1 MKVNKSDSIKHEKS
15 ESKERR
21 APTGKSFHELMATRK
36 PSQRVQRKR
45 SIFEMAGKKEEKASR
60 QKKEVK
66 DSTQHGAIQNQIYSE
81 GVVESHGVME
91 VSELTP
97 EMHELMEK
105 MTHFVKV
112 ESQNGVA
119 TTIVFVEMEGSVFDG
134 SQIVI
139 DHYDTAPQS
148 FNLQLSGSP
157 EAADLFVTN
166 LAALRTSL
174 QTHQVLKGFQVQ
186 LFPPVLTEKSDLH
199 LRGKGKEKKI
209 FKKPPLG
216 EKISF

>member
-1 MKVNKSDSIKHEKS
+1 MKINKSDSVNQQKS
-15 ESKERR
+15 ESKERK
-21 APTGKSFHELMATRK
+21 APTGKSFHELMATRQLPK
-36 PSQRVQRKR
+36 RVQRR
-45 SIFEMAGKKEEKASR
+45 QSIFDMAGKKEEKASR

-66 DSTQHGAIQNQIYSE
+66 DSTQHGAVQNQRSSE
-81 GVVESHGVME
+81 GVVESHGVAE
-91 VSELTP
+91 ISELTP

-105 MTHFVKV
+105 MAHFVKV

-119 TTIVFVEMEGSVFDG
+119 TTTVFVEMEGSIFDG

-157 EAADLFVTN
+157 EAADLFAAN

-174 QTHQVLKGFQVQ
+174 QTHHVLKGFQIQ

-209 FKKPPLG
+209 FKKPVLG